1 MPRVLHTLKA
11 QISLAIGLLTL
22 LFAGS
27 TMYSLHVIDQQHSD
41 DTLVQLAG
49 RLQFNQ
55 QQLAVQAMRYQ
66 ENAPRDYPSYYR
78 DLRLYFEDLK
88 NARAELT
95 QVIDAF
101 ANNRV
106 DRAVTGESMAMKP
119 DLPPHSLAI
128 ARELAEAW
136 SAFLAQLDD
145 RIGPDATEPRL
156 EWAAGWIVENHAPL
170 GEIAGRLSTTL
181 AHDVAARAARANL
194 VNRLLLAA
202 ALIVAVGIFAW
213 FYLRVLSPLGVA
225 VEGFRLVANGDFAHK
240 VPVVHDNE
248 IGWLADSFNRLSER
262 MDSLRKLL
270 TRLEQ
275 GADLESMLRTLSE
288 SLPTFIPVD
297 WIGVLVFGPDGRI
310 HLEKAFSDGK
320 PDNVGELSFE
330 PERTL
335 LEECI
340 NSREPLHIPDVRDM
354 AALSDAYVFLRR
366 LAQLGRRDAIF
377 LPIGSAPNLH
387 GVAVFANR
395 YPNSYRSEHLALL
408 RNLGVLLGVSL
419 GRTIQLVENSRLAT
433 IGQFA
438 SGIAHEIRNP
448 LATISLALEHLRGL
462 DDLPDS
468 AKKRAD
474 LGADEVARLERLLA
488 DILLYAKPLSLKRS
502 PHDIAD
508 LIAETVKAEA
518 QTPESIEIT
527 SAPCPPVSVDRDRLR
542 QVLINLLH
550 NAQQASPPGVAV
562 KIHCRPIGNEWVEVV
577 IANGGETIPEK
588 TLQRVFE
595 PFFTSKSGGTGLG
608 LPIVQRI
615 VNAHGGKIE
624 LKSDAQ
630 TGTMAI
636 LRLPLAGHTAAEGP
650 DQAAETSRD

>member
-88 NARAELT
+88 TARAELT
-95 QVIDAF
+95 HVIDAF
-101 ANNRV
+101 ARNRV
-106 DRAVTGESMAMKP
+106 DRSVTGESMAMTP

-128 ARELAEAW
+128 ARELAQAW
-136 SAFLAQLDD
+136 SAFLAQLDE
-145 RIGPDATEPRL
+145 RTGPDPTEPRL
-156 EWAAGWIVENHAPL
+156 EWAAKWIVENHAPL

-181 AHDVAARAARANL
+181 ADDVAARAARANL

-240 VPVVHDNE
+240 VPVIHNNE

-288 SLPTFIPVD
+288 SLPSFIPVD

-320 PDNVGELSFE
+320 PDNIGELSFE

-502 PHDIAD
+502 PQDIAD
-508 LIAETVKAEA
+508 LVAETVKAEM
-518 QTPESIEIT
+518 QTPESLEIT
-527 SAPCPPVSVDRDRLR
+527 STPCPPVSVDRDRLR

-550 NAQQASPPGVAV
+550 NAQQASPPGIAV
-562 KIHCRPIGNEWVEVV
+562 KINCRPIGNEWAEVV
-577 IANGGETIPEK
+577 IANGGEAIPEK

-595 PFFTSKSGGTGLG
+595 PFFTSKPGGTGLG

-615 VNAHGGKIE
+615 VSAHGGKIE

-636 LRLPLAGHTAAEGP
+636 LRLPLADHAAEEP
-650 DQAAETSRD
+650 VQAAETSSD

>member
-1 MPRVLHTLKA
+1 M
-11 QISLAIGLLTL
+11 
-22 LFAGS
+22 
-27 TMYSLHVIDQQHSD
+27 
-41 DTLVQLAG
+41 
-49 RLQFNQ
+49 
-55 QQLAVQAMRYQ
+55 
-66 ENAPRDYPSYYR
+66 
-78 DLRLYFEDLK
+78 RLYFEDLK
-88 NARAELT
+88 TARAELT
-95 QVIDAF
+95 HVIDAF
-101 ANNRV
+101 ARNRV
-106 DRAVTGESMAMKP
+106 DRSVTGESMAMTP

-128 ARELAEAW
+128 ARELAQAW
-136 SAFLAQLDD
+136 SAFLAQLDE
-145 RIGPDATEPRL
+145 RTGPDPTEPRL
-156 EWAAGWIVENHAPL
+156 EWAAKWIVENHAPL

-181 AHDVAARAARANL
+181 ADDVAARAARANL

-240 VPVVHDNE
+240 VPVIHNNE

-288 SLPTFIPVD
+288 SLPSFIPVD

-320 PDNVGELSFE
+320 PDNIGELSFE

-468 AKKRAD
+468 AKN
-474 LGADEVARLERLLA
+474 V
-488 DILLYAKPLSLKRS
+488 PTWVPTRS
-502 PHDIAD
+502 PGWRDCWP
-508 LIAETVKAEA
+508 TSCF
-518 QTPESIEIT
+518 TPSRCRSSAHHKT
-527 SAPCPPVSVDRDRLR
+527 SPTW
-542 QVLINLLH
+542 
-550 NAQQASPPGVAV
+550 SPRPSRPR
-562 KIHCRPIGNEWVEVV
+562 CRPRN
-577 IANGGETIPEK
+577 
-588 TLQRVFE
+588 Q
-595 PFFTSKSGGTGLG
+595 
-608 LPIVQRI
+608 
-615 VNAHGGKIE
+615 
-624 LKSDAQ
+624 
-630 TGTMAI
+630 
-636 LRLPLAGHTAAEGP
+636 
-650 DQAAETSRD
+650 

>member
-88 NARAELT
+88 TARAELT
-95 QVIDAF
+95 HVIDAF
-101 ANNRV
+101 ARNRV
-106 DRAVTGESMAMKP
+106 DRSVTGESMAMTP

-128 ARELAEAW
+128 ARELAQAW
-136 SAFLAQLDD
+136 SAFLAQLDE
-145 RIGPDATEPRL
+145 RTGPDPTEPRL
-156 EWAAGWIVENHAPL
+156 EWAAKWIVENHAPL

-181 AHDVAARAARANL
+181 ADDVAARAARANL

-240 VPVVHDNE
+240 VPVIHNNE

-288 SLPTFIPVD
+288 SLPSFIPVD

-320 PDNVGELSFE
+320 PDNIGELSFE

-502 PHDIAD
+502 PQDIAD
-508 LIAETVKAEA
+508 LVAETVKAEM

-527 SAPCPPVSVDRDRLR
+527 STPCPPVSVDRDRLR

-550 NAQQASPPGVAV
+550 NAQQASPPGIAV
-562 KIHCRPIGNEWVEVV
+562 KINCRPIGNEWAEVV
-577 IANGGETIPEK
+577 IANGGEAIPEK

-595 PFFTSKSGGTGLG
+595 PFFTSKPGGTGLG

-615 VNAHGGKIE
+615 VSAHGGKIE

-636 LRLPLAGHTAAEGP
+636 LRLPLADHAAEEP
-650 DQAAETSRD
+650 VQAAETSSD

>member
-88 NARAELT
+88 TARAELT
-95 QVIDAF
+95 HVIDAF
-101 ANNRV
+101 ARNRV
-106 DRAVTGESMAMKP
+106 DRSVTGESMAMTP

-128 ARELAEAW
+128 ARELAQAW
-136 SAFLAQLDD
+136 SAFLAQLDE
-145 RIGPDATEPRL
+145 RTGPDPTEPRL
-156 EWAAGWIVENHAPL
+156 EWAAKWIVENHAPL

-181 AHDVAARAARANL
+181 ADDVAARAARANL

-240 VPVVHDNE
+240 VPVIHNNE

-288 SLPTFIPVD
+288 SLPSFIPVD

-320 PDNVGELSFE
+320 PDNIGELSFE

-502 PHDIAD
+502 PQDIAD
-508 LIAETVKAEA
+508 LVAETVKAEM

-527 SAPCPPVSVDRDRLR
+527 STPCPPVSVDRDRLR

-550 NAQQASPPGVAV
+550 NAQQASPPGIAV
-562 KIHCRPIGNEWVEVV
+562 KIHCRPIGNEWAEVV
-577 IANGGETIPEK
+577 IANGGEAIPEK

-595 PFFTSKSGGTGLG
+595 PFFTSKPGGTGLG

-615 VNAHGGKIE
+615 VSAHGGKIE

-636 LRLPLAGHTAAEGP
+636 LRLPLADHAAEEP
-650 DQAAETSRD
+650 VQAAETSRD

>member
-11 QISLAIGLLTL
+11 QISLAIGLLTM

-88 NARAELT
+88 TARAELT
-95 QVIDAF
+95 HVIDAF
-101 ANNRV
+101 ARNRV
-106 DRAVTGESMAMKP
+106 DRSVTGESMAMTP

-128 ARELAEAW
+128 ARELAQAW
-136 SAFLAQLDD
+136 SAFLAQLDE
-145 RIGPDATEPRL
+145 RTGPDPTEPRL
-156 EWAAGWIVENHAPL
+156 EWAAKWIVENHAPL

-181 AHDVAARAARANL
+181 ADDVAARAARANL

-240 VPVVHDNE
+240 VPVIHNNE

-288 SLPTFIPVD
+288 SLPSFIPVD

-320 PDNVGELSFE
+320 PDNIGELSFE

-502 PHDIAD
+502 PQDIAD
-508 LIAETVKAEA
+508 LVAETVKAEM

-527 SAPCPPVSVDRDRLR
+527 STPCPPVSVDRDRLR

-550 NAQQASPPGVAV
+550 NAQQASPPGIAV
-562 KIHCRPIGNEWVEVV
+562 KINCRPIGNEWAEVV
-577 IANGGETIPEK
+577 IANGGEAIPEK

-595 PFFTSKSGGTGLG
+595 PFFTSKPGGTGLG

-615 VNAHGGKIE
+615 VSAHGGKIE

-636 LRLPLAGHTAAEGP
+636 LRLPLADHAAEEP
-650 DQAAETSRD
+650 VQAAETSSD

>member
-1 MPRVLHTLKA
+1 LPRVLHTLKA

-88 NARAELT
+88 TARAELT
-95 QVIDAF
+95 HVIDAF
-101 ANNRV
+101 ARNRV
-106 DRAVTGESMAMKP
+106 DRSVTGESMAMTP

-128 ARELAEAW
+128 ARELAQAW
-136 SAFLAQLDD
+136 SAFLAQLDE
-145 RIGPDATEPRL
+145 RTGPDPTEPRL
-156 EWAAGWIVENHAPL
+156 EWAAKWIVENHAPL

-181 AHDVAARAARANL
+181 ADDVAARAARANL

-240 VPVVHDNE
+240 VPVIHNNE

-288 SLPTFIPVD
+288 SLPSFIPVD

-320 PDNVGELSFE
+320 PDNIGELSFE

-502 PHDIAD
+502 PQDIAD
-508 LIAETVKAEA
+508 LVAETVKAEM

-527 SAPCPPVSVDRDRLR
+527 STPCPPVSVDRDRLR

-550 NAQQASPPGVAV
+550 NAQQASPPGIAV
-562 KIHCRPIGNEWVEVV
+562 KINCRPIGNEWAEVV
-577 IANGGETIPEK
+577 IANGGEAIPEK

-595 PFFTSKSGGTGLG
+595 PFFTSKPGGTGLG

-615 VNAHGGKIE
+615 VSAHGGKIE

-636 LRLPLAGHTAAEGP
+636 LRLPLADHAAEEP
-650 DQAAETSRD
+650 VQAAETSRD

>member
-88 NARAELT
+88 TARAELT
-95 QVIDAF
+95 HVIDAF
-101 ANNRV
+101 ARNRV
-106 DRAVTGESMAMKP
+106 DRSVTGESMAMTP

-128 ARELAEAW
+128 ARELAQAW
-136 SAFLAQLDD
+136 SAFLAQLDE
-145 RIGPDATEPRL
+145 RTGPDPTEPRL
-156 EWAAGWIVENHAPL
+156 EWAAKWIVENHAPL

-181 AHDVAARAARANL
+181 ADDVAARAARANL

-240 VPVVHDNE
+240 VPVIHNNE

-288 SLPTFIPVD
+288 SLPSFIPVD

-320 PDNVGELSFE
+320 PDNIGELSFE

-502 PHDIAD
+502 PQDIAD
-508 LIAETVKAEA
+508 LVAETVKAEM
-518 QTPESIEIT
+518 QTPESLEIT
-527 SAPCPPVSVDRDRLR
+527 STPCPPVSVDRDRLR

-550 NAQQASPPGVAV
+550 NAQQASPPGNAV
-562 KIHCRPIGNEWVEVV
+562 KINCRPIGNEWAEVV
-577 IANGGETIPEK
+577 IANGGEAIPEK

-595 PFFTSKSGGTGLG
+595 PFFTSKPGGTGLG

-615 VNAHGGKIE
+615 VSAHGGKIE

-636 LRLPLAGHTAAEGP
+636 LRLPLADHAAEEP
-650 DQAAETSRD
+650 VQAAETSSD

>member
-88 NARAELT
+88 TARAELT
-95 QVIDAF
+95 HVIDAF
-101 ANNRV
+101 ARNRV
-106 DRAVTGESMAMKP
+106 DRSVTGESMAMTP

-128 ARELAEAW
+128 ARELAQAW
-136 SAFLAQLDD
+136 SAFLAQLDE
-145 RIGPDATEPRL
+145 RTGPDPTEPRL
-156 EWAAGWIVENHAPL
+156 EWAAKWIVENYAPL
-170 GEIAGRLSTTL
+170 GQIAGRLSTTL
-181 AHDVAARAARANL
+181 ADDVAARAARANL

-240 VPVVHDNE
+240 VPVIHNNE

-288 SLPTFIPVD
+288 SLPSFIPVD

-320 PDNVGELSFE
+320 PDNIGELSFE

-502 PHDIAD
+502 PQDIAD
-508 LIAETVKAEA
+508 LVAETVKAEM

-527 SAPCPPVSVDRDRLR
+527 STPCPPVSVDRDRLR

-550 NAQQASPPGVAV
+550 NAQQASPPGIAV
-562 KIHCRPIGNEWVEVV
+562 KINCRPIGNEWAEVV
-577 IANGGETIPEK
+577 IANGGEAIPEK

-595 PFFTSKSGGTGLG
+595 PFFTSKPGGTGLG

-615 VNAHGGKIE
+615 VSAHGGKIE

-636 LRLPLAGHTAAEGP
+636 LRLPLADHAAEEP
-650 DQAAETSRD
+650 VQAAETSSD

>member
-88 NARAELT
+88 TARAELT

-101 ANNRV
+101 ASNRV
-106 DRAVTGESMAMKP
+106 DRSVTGESMAMKP

-128 ARELAEAW
+128 ARELAQAW
-136 SAFLAQLDD
+136 SAFLAQLDE
-145 RIGPDATEPRL
+145 RTGPDPTEPRL
-156 EWAAGWIVENHAPL
+156 EWAAKWIVENHAPL

-181 AHDVAARAARANL
+181 ADDVADRAARANL

-240 VPVVHDNE
+240 VPVIHNNE

-288 SLPTFIPVD
+288 SLPSFIPVD

-320 PDNVGELSFE
+320 PDNIGELSFE

-502 PHDIAD
+502 PQDIAE
-508 LIAETVKAEA
+508 LVAETVKAEM

-527 SAPCPPVSVDRDRLR
+527 STPCPPVSVDRDRLR

-550 NAQQASPPGVAV
+550 NAQQASPPGIAV
-562 KIHCRPIGNEWVEVV
+562 KIDCRPIGNEWAEVV
-577 IANGGETIPEK
+577 IANGGEAIPEK

-595 PFFTSKSGGTGLG
+595 PFFTSKPGGTGLG

-615 VNAHGGKIE
+615 VSAHGGKIE
-624 LKSDAQ
+624 LKSDAK

-636 LRLPLAGHTAAEGP
+636 LRLPLADHAAEEP
-650 DQAAETSRD
+650 VQAAETSRD

>member
-1 MPRVLHTLKA
+1 LPRVLHTLKA

-88 NARAELT
+88 TARAELT
-95 QVIDAF
+95 HVIDAF
-101 ANNRV
+101 ARNRV
-106 DRAVTGESMAMKP
+106 DRSVTGESMAMTP

-128 ARELAEAW
+128 ARELAQAW
-136 SAFLAQLDD
+136 SAFLAQLDE
-145 RIGPDATEPRL
+145 RTGPDPTEPRL
-156 EWAAGWIVENHAPL
+156 EWAAKWIVENHAPL

-181 AHDVAARAARANL
+181 ADDVAARAARANL

-240 VPVVHDNE
+240 VPVIHNNE

-288 SLPTFIPVD
+288 SLPSFIPVD

-320 PDNVGELSFE
+320 PDNIGELSFE

-502 PHDIAD
+502 PQDIAD
-508 LIAETVKAEA
+508 LVAETVKAEM
-518 QTPESIEIT
+518 QTPESLEIT
-527 SAPCPPVSVDRDRLR
+527 STPCPPVSVDRDRLR

-550 NAQQASPPGVAV
+550 NAQQASPPGIAV
-562 KIHCRPIGNEWVEVV
+562 KINCRPIGNEWAEVV
-577 IANGGETIPEK
+577 IANGGEAIPEK

-595 PFFTSKSGGTGLG
+595 PFFTSKPGGTGLG

-615 VNAHGGKIE
+615 VSAHGGKIE

-636 LRLPLAGHTAAEGP
+636 LRLPLADHAAEEP
-650 DQAAETSRD
+650 VQAAETSSD

>member
-1 MPRVLHTLKA
+1 MPRILHTLKA

-27 TMYSLHVIDQQHSD
+27 TMYSLHVIDRQHSD

-95 QVIDAF
+95 RVIDAF

-106 DRAVTGESMAMKP
+106 DRAVTGRSMAMKP

-128 ARELAEAW
+128 ARELGEAW
-136 SAFLAQLDD
+136 RAFLTQLDE
-145 RIGPDATEPRL
+145 RTGPDPTEPRL
-156 EWAAGWIVENHAPL
+156 EWAATWIVENHAPL
-170 GEIAGRLSTTL
+170 GEIAERLTTTL
-181 AHDVAARAARANL
+181 ADDVAARAARANL
-194 VNRLLLAA
+194 VNRLLLVA
-202 ALIVAVGIFAW
+202 ALLVAIATFAW
-213 FYLRVLSPLGVA
+213 FHLRVLSPLGVA
-225 VEGFRLVANGDFAHK
+225 VNGFRLVANGDFAHK
-240 VPVVHDNE
+240 VPVVHNNE

-320 PDNVGELSFE
+320 PENIGELSFE

-354 AALSDAYVFLRR
+354 AALSDAYVFLRQ

-395 YPNSYRSEHLALL
+395 YPNSYRSEHLELL

-462 DDLPDS
+462 DDLPDG
-468 AKKRAD
+468 ARKRAE

-488 DILLYAKPLSLKRS
+488 DILLYAKPLTLKRS
-502 PHDIAD
+502 PQDIAT
-508 LIAETVKAEA
+508 LVTEAIKAEA
-518 QTPESIEIT
+518 QVTESIVIT

-550 NAQQASPPGVAV
+550 NALQASPPGGSV
-562 KIHCRPIGNEWVEVV
+562 KVHCRPVGGVCAEVV
-577 IANGGETIPEK
+577 IANGGEVIPEK

-615 VNAHGGKIE
+615 VSAHGGEIT

-630 TGTMAI
+630 NGTTAI
-636 LRLPLAGHTAAEGP
+636 LRLPLAAHGAVAS
-650 DQAAETSRD
+650 DQAAETLDD

>member
-88 NARAELT
+88 TARAELT
-95 QVIDAF
+95 HVIDAF
-101 ANNRV
+101 ARNRV
-106 DRAVTGESMAMKP
+106 DRSVTGESMAMTP

-128 ARELAEAW
+128 ARELAQAW
-136 SAFLAQLDD
+136 SAFLAQLDE
-145 RIGPDATEPRL
+145 RTGPDPTEPRL
-156 EWAAGWIVENHAPL
+156 EWAAKWIVENHAPL

-181 AHDVAARAARANL
+181 ADDVAARAARANL

-240 VPVVHDNE
+240 VPVIHNNE

-288 SLPTFIPVD
+288 SLPSFIPVD

-320 PDNVGELSFE
+320 PDNIGELSFE

-502 PHDIAD
+502 PQDIAD
-508 LIAETVKAEA
+508 LVAETVKAEM
-518 QTPESIEIT
+518 QTPESLEIT
-527 SAPCPPVSVDRDRLR
+527 STPCPPVSVDRDRLR

-550 NAQQASPPGVAV
+550 NAQQASPPGIAV
-562 KIHCRPIGNEWVEVV
+562 KINCRPIGNEWAEVV
-577 IANGGETIPEK
+577 IANGGEAIPEK

-595 PFFTSKSGGTGLG
+595 PFFTSKPGGTGLG

-615 VNAHGGKIE
+615 VSAHGGKIE

-636 LRLPLAGHTAAEGP
+636 LRLPLADHAAEEP
-650 DQAAETSRD
+650 VQAAETSRD

>member
-88 NARAELT
+88 TARAELT
-95 QVIDAF
+95 HVIDAF
-101 ANNRV
+101 ARNRV
-106 DRAVTGESMAMKP
+106 DRSVTGESMAMTP

-128 ARELAEAW
+128 ARELAQAW
-136 SAFLAQLDD
+136 SAFLAQLDE
-145 RIGPDATEPRL
+145 RTGPDPTEPRL
-156 EWAAGWIVENHAPL
+156 EWAAKWIVENYAPL
-170 GEIAGRLSTTL
+170 GQIAGRLSTTL
-181 AHDVAARAARANL
+181 ADDVAARAARANL

-240 VPVVHDNE
+240 VPVIHNNE

-288 SLPTFIPVD
+288 SLPSFIPVD

-320 PDNVGELSFE
+320 PDNIGELSFE

-502 PHDIAD
+502 PQDIAD
-508 LIAETVKAEA
+508 LVAETVKAEM

-527 SAPCPPVSVDRDRLR
+527 STPCPPVSVDRDRLR

-550 NAQQASPPGVAV
+550 NAQQASPPGIAV
-562 KIHCRPIGNEWVEVV
+562 KINCRPIGNEWAEVV
-577 IANGGETIPEK
+577 IANGGEAIPEK

-595 PFFTSKSGGTGLG
+595 PFFTSKPGGTGLG

-615 VNAHGGKIE
+615 VSAHGGKIE

-636 LRLPLAGHTAAEGP
+636 LRLPLADHAAEEP
-650 DQAAETSRD
+650 VQAAETSRD

>member
-88 NARAELT
+88 TARAELT
-95 QVIDAF
+95 HVIDAF
-101 ANNRV
+101 ARNRV
-106 DRAVTGESMAMKP
+106 DRSVTGESMAMTP

-128 ARELAEAW
+128 ARELAQAW
-136 SAFLAQLDD
+136 SAFLAQLDE
-145 RIGPDATEPRL
+145 RTGPDPTEPRL
-156 EWAAGWIVENHAPL
+156 EWAAKWIVENHAPL

-181 AHDVAARAARANL
+181 ADDVAARAARANL

-240 VPVVHDNE
+240 VPVIHNNE

-288 SLPTFIPVD
+288 SLPSFIPVD

-320 PDNVGELSFE
+320 PDNIGELSFE

-502 PHDIAD
+502 PQDIAD
-508 LIAETVKAEA
+508 LVAETVKAEM

-527 SAPCPPVSVDRDRLR
+527 STPCPPVSVDRDRLR

-550 NAQQASPPGVAV
+550 NAQQASPPGIAV
-562 KIHCRPIGNEWVEVV
+562 KIHCRPIGNEWAEVV
-577 IANGGETIPEK
+577 IANGGEAIPEK

-595 PFFTSKSGGTGLG
+595 PFFTSKPGGTGLG

-615 VNAHGGKIE
+615 VSAHGGKIE

-636 LRLPLAGHTAAEGP
+636 LRLPLADHAAEEP
-650 DQAAETSRD
+650 VQAAETSSD

>member
-1 MPRVLHTLKA
+1 LPRVLHTLKA

-88 NARAELT
+88 TARAELT
-95 QVIDAF
+95 HVIDAF
-101 ANNRV
+101 ARNRV
-106 DRAVTGESMAMKP
+106 DRSVTGESMAMTP

-128 ARELAEAW
+128 ARELAQAW
-136 SAFLAQLDD
+136 SAFLAQLDE
-145 RIGPDATEPRL
+145 RTGPDPTEPRL
-156 EWAAGWIVENHAPL
+156 EWAAKWIVENHAPL

-181 AHDVAARAARANL
+181 ADDVAARAARANL

-240 VPVVHDNE
+240 VPVIHNNE

-288 SLPTFIPVD
+288 SLPSFIPVD

-320 PDNVGELSFE
+320 PDNIGELSFE

-502 PHDIAD
+502 PQDIAD
-508 LIAETVKAEA
+508 LVAETVKAEM

-527 SAPCPPVSVDRDRLR
+527 STPCPPVSVDRDRLR

-550 NAQQASPPGVAV
+550 NAQQASPPGIAV
-562 KIHCRPIGNEWVEVV
+562 KINCRPIGNEWAEVV
-577 IANGGETIPEK
+577 IANGGEAIPEK

-595 PFFTSKSGGTGLG
+595 PFFTSKPGGTGLG

-615 VNAHGGKIE
+615 VSAHGGKIE

-636 LRLPLAGHTAAEGP
+636 LRLPLADHAAEEP
-650 DQAAETSRD
+650 VQAAETSSD

>member
-88 NARAELT
+88 TARAELT
-95 QVIDAF
+95 HVIDAF
-101 ANNRV
+101 ARNRV
-106 DRAVTGESMAMKP
+106 DRSVTGESMAMTP

-128 ARELAEAW
+128 ARELAQAW
-136 SAFLAQLDD
+136 SAFLAQLDE
-145 RIGPDATEPRL
+145 RTGPDPTEPRL
-156 EWAAGWIVENHAPL
+156 EWAAKWIVENHAPL

-181 AHDVAARAARANL
+181 ADDVAARAARANL

-240 VPVVHDNE
+240 VPVIHNNE

-288 SLPTFIPVD
+288 SLPSFIPVD

-320 PDNVGELSFE
+320 PDNIGELSFE

-502 PHDIAD
+502 PQDIAD
-508 LIAETVKAEA
+508 LVAETVKAEM
-518 QTPESIEIT
+518 QTPESLEIT
-527 SAPCPPVSVDRDRLR
+527 STPCPPVSVDRDRLR

-550 NAQQASPPGVAV
+550 NAQQASPPGIAV
-562 KIHCRPIGNEWVEVV
+562 KIHCRPIGNEWAEVV
-577 IANGGETIPEK
+577 IANGGEAIPEK

-595 PFFTSKSGGTGLG
+595 PFFTSKPGGTGLG

-615 VNAHGGKIE
+615 VSAHGGKIE

-636 LRLPLAGHTAAEGP
+636 LRLPLADHAAEEP
-650 DQAAETSRD
+650 VQAAETSSD

>member
-88 NARAELT
+88 TARAELT
-95 QVIDAF
+95 HVIDAF
-101 ANNRV
+101 ARNRV
-106 DRAVTGESMAMKP
+106 DRSVTGESMAMTP

-128 ARELAEAW
+128 ARELAQAW
-136 SAFLAQLDD
+136 SAFLAQLDE
-145 RIGPDATEPRL
+145 RTGPDPTEPRL
-156 EWAAGWIVENHAPL
+156 EWAAKWIVENHAPL

-181 AHDVAARAARANL
+181 ADDVAARAARANL

-240 VPVVHDNE
+240 VPVIHNNE

-288 SLPTFIPVD
+288 SLPSFIPVD

-320 PDNVGELSFE
+320 PDNIGELSFE

-502 PHDIAD
+502 PQDIAD
-508 LIAETVKAEA
+508 LVAETVKAEM
-518 QTPESIEIT
+518 QTPESLEIT
-527 SAPCPPVSVDRDRLR
+527 STPCPPVSVDRDRLR

-550 NAQQASPPGVAV
+550 NAQQASPPGNAV
-562 KIHCRPIGNEWVEVV
+562 KINCRPIGNEWAEVV
-577 IANGGETIPEK
+577 IANGGEAIPEK

-595 PFFTSKSGGTGLG
+595 PFFTSKPGGTGLG

-615 VNAHGGKIE
+615 VSAHGGKIE

-636 LRLPLAGHTAAEGP
+636 LRLPLADHAAEEP
-650 DQAAETSRD
+650 VQAAETSRD

>member
-88 NARAELT
+88 TARAELT
-95 QVIDAF
+95 HVIDAF
-101 ANNRV
+101 ARNRV
-106 DRAVTGESMAMKP
+106 DRSVTGESMAMTP

-128 ARELAEAW
+128 ARELAQAW
-136 SAFLAQLDD
+136 SAFLAQLDE
-145 RIGPDATEPRL
+145 RTGPDPTEPRL
-156 EWAAGWIVENHAPL
+156 EWAAKWIVENHAPL

-181 AHDVAARAARANL
+181 ADDVAARAARANL

-240 VPVVHDNE
+240 VPVIHNNE

-288 SLPTFIPVD
+288 SLPSFIPVD

-320 PDNVGELSFE
+320 PDNIGELSFE

-502 PHDIAD
+502 PQDIAD
-508 LIAETVKAEA
+508 LVAETVKAEM
-518 QTPESIEIT
+518 QTPESLEIT
-527 SAPCPPVSVDRDRLR
+527 STPCPPVSVDRDRLR

-550 NAQQASPPGVAV
+550 NAQQASPPGIAV
-562 KIHCRPIGNEWVEVV
+562 KIHCRPIGNEWAEVV
-577 IANGGETIPEK
+577 IANGGEAIPEK

-595 PFFTSKSGGTGLG
+595 PFFTSKPGGTGLG

-615 VNAHGGKIE
+615 VSAHGGKIE

-636 LRLPLAGHTAAEGP
+636 LRLPLADHAAEEP
-650 DQAAETSRD
+650 VQAAETSRD